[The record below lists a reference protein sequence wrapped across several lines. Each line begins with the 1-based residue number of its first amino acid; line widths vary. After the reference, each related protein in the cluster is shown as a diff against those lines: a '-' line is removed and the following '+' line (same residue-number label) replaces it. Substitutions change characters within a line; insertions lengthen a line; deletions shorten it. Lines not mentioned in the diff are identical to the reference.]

1 MLMFKVETNKLTRIV
16 NYIEVTACIAIIAIM
31 VFFFRDLNAYFDKLV
46 MKIVANVIYIGVM
59 ILMVYFAYDLI
70 DHAHMYMI
78 VERSGFRIKHLFRK
92 EAVFT
97 RDQLI
102 KWKCYTQYLRTGQ
115 TSENVVIYFDKRS
128 RVEFTTNE
136 NTNFE
141 RLMSHLRSHFN
152 KKEA

>member
-1 MLMFKVETNKLTRIV
+1 MLMFKVETNKLTKIV

-92 EAVFT
+92 ETVFA
-97 RDQLI
+97 RDQLT
-102 KWKCYTQYLRTGQ
+102 KWECYTQFLRTGQ
-115 TSENVVIYFDKRS
+115 TSENIVMHFDKRT
-128 RVEFTTNE
+128 RVEFAINE

-141 RLMSHLRSHFN
+141 RLLNHLQSHF
-152 KKEA
+152 KREG

>member
-1 MLMFKVETNKLTRIV
+1 MFKVETNKLTRIV
-16 NYIEVTACIAIIAIM
+16 NYIEVTACIAIMAIM
-31 VFFFRDLNAYFDKLV
+31 VFFFRDLNAYFDTLA
-46 MKIVANVIYIGVM
+46 MKIVANAVYIGCM
-59 ILMVYFAYDLI
+59 ILMLYLAYELI

-92 EAVFT
+92 EDVFT

-102 KWKCYTQYLRTGQ
+102 KWECYTQYIRTGL
-115 TSENVVIYFDKRS
+115 TSENIVIYFDNKT
-128 RVEFTTNE
+128 RVEFAINE

-141 RLMSHLRSHFN
+141 RLLSHLRSDFN